1 MEFINHIE
9 LAGVVGNVRKQKVS
23 DRIVA
28 NMTVVTEYCY
38 NDRSGGAVI
47 ETTWHNVVAWQNAK
61 MPELEAIE
69 RGSHVNVHG
78 RLRARRYTD
87 SNGES
92 HTAYEVI
99 AVSVRV
105 LPNE

>member
-9 LAGVVGNVRKQKVS
+9 LAGVVGSVRKQKVS
-23 DRIVA
+23 DRMVA

-38 NDRSGGAVI
+38 NDKSGGAVI
-47 ETTWHNVVAWQNAK
+47 ETTWHNVIAWQNATTL
-61 MPELEAIE
+61 ELETIE
-69 RGSHVNVHG
+69 RGSHGNVHG

-92 HTAYEVI
+92 HIAYEII
-99 AVSVRV
+99 AASVRV